1 MTQEALSFSPIIMQL
16 GFLIVSLLL
25 AVASGLPSKPPGDAQ
40 SCCFK
45 IDDAEQ
51 YIDPNTGRAMLFHG
65 VNVVYKV
72 FPYYPTNDS
81 FDPQL
86 SLSEEDVDFLVA
98 NGFNVVRLYVAWPGL
113 EPTLGNYNLTY
124 LEIIADMVTRLGERG
139 IFTILD
145 CHQDLFSPKFC
156 GEGAPD
162 FAVLYPDPP
171 KKPLPFPLPISLKPF
186 SVDPTTGYPYRNEC
200 SLHSFFV
207 YYFSDATGKAWQSFY
222 NNEQQI
228 QDQFALF
235 WGVVAKRFTGNPY
248 VLGYE
253 LLNEPWAGDIYSH
266 PSQLEPHVSD
276 PHNLMP
282 LYAKLHTAIRQY
294 DNDHIIFFE
303 PTVMVTQ
310 LPFGGFSSTGLT
322 EGPGGP
328 EYNDRQV
335 FSYHMYCLKQSSS
348 EEPYQIALCDYL
360 DEDIMGI
367 RMGDLQ
373 RLQLAGFMTEWGA
386 YDTTQPYSNAYEDA
400 LELTGLADLHLQPW
414 TYWQYKGYGDI
425 TTQSDTGEGLWFNNG
440 TLDVDKLKL
449 LSRTYAQA
457 VAGRYVSQS
466 FNAANGDFVLTF
478 EANVTIS
485 SPTVIFLN
493 EQLYYPNGYSV
504 MIVPSNAAS
513 YTKTPNQLVITFQ
526 PQVTSGQIIYV
537 TVKTM

>member
-1 MTQEALSFSPIIMQL
+1 MQS
-16 GFLIVSLLL
+16 GFVIVSLLL
-25 AVASGLPSKPPGDAQ
+25 AVASGTSSMPPDDTQ

-45 IDDAEQ
+45 INDAKQ

-65 VNVVYKV
+65 MNVVYKV
-72 FPYYPTNDS
+72 FPYYPTNGS
-81 FDPQL
+81 FDPQM
-86 SLSEEDVDFLVA
+86 SLSGEDIDFLVA

-113 EPTLGNYNLTY
+113 EPTKGNYNLTY
-124 LEIIADMVTRLGERG
+124 LEVIVDMVARLGERG
-139 IFTILD
+139 IYTILD

-171 KKPLPFPLPISLKPF
+171 TNPILFPLPISLKPF
-186 SVDPTTGYPYRNEC
+186 TVDPTTGYPYRNEC
-200 SLHSFFV
+200 SQHSFFL

-222 NNEQQI
+222 DNEQQI
-228 QDQFALF
+228 QDQFVLF
-235 WGVVAKRFTGNPY
+235 WGVVAKRFARNPY

-266 PSQLEPHVSD
+266 PSQLEPPVAD

-294 DNDHIIFFE
+294 DDDHIIFFE
-303 PTVMVTQ
+303 PTVLVTQ
-310 LPFGGFSSTGLT
+310 IPFSGVGSTGLT

-328 EYNDRQV
+328 AYNDRQV
-335 FSYHMYCLKQSSS
+335 LSYHMYCILQDKSGQPSNT
-348 EEPYQIALCDYL
+348 AACDFL
-360 DEDIMGI
+360 DQDIMGI

-400 LELTGLADLHLQPW
+400 LELMGLSDLYLQPW

-425 TTQSDTGEGLWFNNG
+425 TTQSNTGEGLWFSNG

-457 VAGRYVSQS
+457 VAGRYVSQL
-466 FNAANGDFVLTF
+466 FNTANGDFVLTF
-478 EANVTIS
+478 EANVSIS

-493 EQLYYPNGYSV
+493 EKLYYPNGYSV
-504 MIVPSNAAS
+504 MIVPSNATS
-513 YTKTPNQLVITFQ
+513 YTKTPNQLLITFQ

-537 TVKTM
+537 TVKTL